1 MPIKVVLTKFKTFA
15 NIRECFR
22 KTNSCKRKKNLLK
35 SLYPSLVT
43 GFVFV
48 FLSSIDQTP
57 LGIFRA
63 IFHVRT
69 WND

>member
-1 MPIKVVLTKFKTFA
+1 MVLTKLKTFES
-15 NIRECFR
+15 IRECFGKR
-22 KTNSCKRKKNLLK
+22 NTCKRKIMFFLNR
-35 SLYPSLVT
+35 LYPSPNKWIHVC
-43 GFVFV
+43 FS
-48 FLSSIDQTP
+48 FLDRSIDQTP